1 MKYSKA
7 KINFQTNY
15 NGKTFKF
22 KNVTVAKS
30 SSDSGWVPMAGTSS
44 VIRQFIK
51 QRWPEL
57 KFRISSD
64 TFAGGDSVTVY
75 IQKPITDKVYKE
87 VNAELDGFQTG
98 NFNGMIDLYEYKEKS
113 GISVEVDKVKYN
125 FDTKY
130 MSVYNRPKYGT
141 TEYEQYMNSQD

>member
-87 VNAELDGFQTG
+87 VNAELNGFQTG
-98 NFNGMIDLYEYKEKS
+98 SFNGMIDLYEYKNKS

-125 FDTKY
+125 FNTKY

-141 TEYEQYMNSQD
+141 TEYETYMNSQD